1 MLDSIRLI
9 VLSKRSHRDNKSC
22 LITLSKVKYGLKSQK
37 NYSFINK
44 V

>member
-9 VLSKRSHRDNKSC
+9 VLSKRSHRDNKSG
-22 LITLSKVKYGLKSQK
+22 LRTLSKVKYGLKSQK